1 MDNQAINR
9 SEALSTPE
17 AQMISLGI
25 ELGQVR
31 PLVGNYV
38 TCVRTGN
45 LLFTAGQ
52 GVDEYHGKLGRDL
65 SVEEGYQAA
74 RQSMINLLKVVKA
87 ELGEL
92 GKVKRIVKI
101 LGFVNSTED
110 FTQQPKVMNG
120 ASDLLVAVFGDKGK
134 HGRSAVGMAQLPNN
148 TAIEI
153 EMILE
158 FED

>member
-1 MDNQAINR
+1 
-9 SEALSTPE
+9 
-17 AQMISLGI
+17 MISLGI

>member
-9 SEALSTPE
+9 SEVQSTPE